1 MPGAGGPR
9 AIFKQIACATVKSS
23 INVIVCK
30 ISEDKMTSCRRNE
43 EGASC
48 MFHHRRYLCLSIRT
62 AYVRKFCGQ
71 FFPAGSFSLRYKQTI
86 IMKPYHYIEALSQ
99 KRGFV
104 SLFALTLRFQKC
116 PLWRARFMLDR
127 VGRHTYV
134 ALGGVCRARQNTRL
148 IT

>member
-1 MPGAGGPR
+1 MCDALDES
-9 AIFKQIACATVKSS
+9 FD
-23 INVIVCK
+23 
-30 ISEDKMTSCRRNE
+30 EDELELSE
-43 EGASC
+43 EG
-48 MFHHRRYLCLSIRT
+48 CLELH
-62 AYVRKFCGQ
+62 VKGE
-71 FFPAGSFSLRYKQTI
+71 LYKQTI